1 MMHENFKRVL
11 VPTDFSELGDQ
22 AIGHAF
28 RVAADHGAEVVLC
41 HVVETLPN
49 PNPLY
54 AHYYSTELFRPEI
67 RQQVEQ
73 KARDALLE
81 RVPKEKALA
90 RVPHRVVVVDGEPAS
105 RILQVARDE
114 KADLLVIAT
123 HGRAGVKHF
132 LLGSVVEHVMRGAHC
147 PVLVIR

>member
-1 MMHENFKRVL
+1 MHENFKRVL
-11 VPTDFSELGDQ
+11 VTSDFSELGDH

-41 HVVETLPN
+41 HVIETMPT

-54 AHYYSTELFRPEI
+54 AHYYSTELFRPEM
-67 RQQVEQ
+67 RHQVEQ
-73 KARDALLE
+73 QARDALLE
-81 RVPKEKALA
+81 RVPKEGALGA
-90 RVPHRVVVVDGEPAS
+90 VPHRELVVEGDPVS
-105 RILQVARDE
+105 QILRVARDE

-132 LLGSVVEHVMRGAHC
+132 LLGSVVERVIRGAQC

>member
-1 MMHENFKRVL
+1 MHENFKHVL
-11 VPTDFSELGDQ
+11 VTTDFSELGDH

-41 HVVETLPN
+41 HVIETMPT

-54 AHYYSTELFRPEI
+54 AHYYSTDLFRPEI
-67 RQQVEQ
+67 RQQVERQ
-73 KARDALLE
+73 ARDALLE
-81 RVPKEKALA
+81 RVPKEGALGA
-90 RVPHRVVVVDGEPAS
+90 VPHRELVVDGDAAS
-105 RILQVARDE
+105 QILRVSRDE

-132 LLGSVVEHVMRGAHC
+132 LLGSVVERVIRGAHC

>member
-1 MMHENFKRVL
+1 MHENFKHVL
-11 VPTDFSELGDQ
+11 VTTDFSELGDH
-22 AIGHAF
+22 AVGHAF

-41 HVVETLPN
+41 HVIETMPT

-67 RQQVEQ
+67 RQQIEQ
-73 KARDALLE
+73 QARDALLE
-81 RVPKEKALA
+81 RVPKEGTLGA
-90 RVPHRVVVVDGEPAS
+90 VPHRELVVEGDAVS
-105 RILQVARDE
+105 QILQVARDE

-123 HGRAGVKHF
+123 HGRTGVKHL
-132 LLGSVVEHVMRGAHC
+132 LLGSVVERVVRGAHC

>member
-1 MMHENFKRVL
+1 MHENFKHVL
-11 VPTDFSELGDQ
+11 VTTDFSELGDH

-41 HVVETLPN
+41 HVIETMPT

-67 RQQVEQ
+67 RQQIEQ
-73 KARDALLE
+73 QAHDALLE
-81 RVPKEKALA
+81 RVPKEGALGA
-90 RVPHRVVVVDGEPAS
+90 VPHRELVVEGDAVS
-105 RILQVARDE
+105 QILRVARDE

-132 LLGSVVEHVMRGAHC
+132 ILGSVVERVVRGAHC

>member
-1 MMHENFKRVL
+1 MNENFKRVL
-11 VPTDFSELGDQ
+11 VTSDFSELGDH

-41 HVVETLPN
+41 HVIETLAT

-54 AHYYSTELFRPEI
+54 AHYYATELFQPEM
-67 RQQVEQ
+67 RRQVEQ
-73 KARDALLE
+73 QARDALLE
-81 RVPKEKALA
+81 RVPKEGALGA
-90 RVPHRVVVVDGEPAS
+90 VRHREVVVEGDPVS
-105 RILQVARDE
+105 QILRVARDE

-132 LLGSVVEHVMRGAHC
+132 LLGSVVERVIRGAQC